1 MGDSSNPKYVFRG
14 IDCFSNP
21 PLVISD
27 EEYAEHP
34 ISLFQSDINIYVFNI
49 DKFNEENANMKQINE
64 VLGESFFKMLSEL
77 DDLILIMDESHP
89 YRAEKGVSALNEL
102 TPLLGLKLTATPLV
116 KSGSKQIPFKNVEYE
131 YPLSKAIEDEDTRTP
146 FAVTRA
152 DVAFYN
158 FGEEQLDKLMAR
170 KQRIFEM

>member
-14 IDCFSNP
+14 IGCFSNP